1 MAGEQI
7 EGPRGAREG
16 EFEKPSLFNRDNI
29 NNVRVF
35 VDDGKVVSRQ
45 EFYVREVAIL
55 GCRVR
60 LGSIGG
66 VNTLREY
73 RKKGFATELF
83 DDCTDRM
90 DADGADLMQVS
101 GDRGLYRRGGCKRVG
116 DVCYFRITKEDVP
129 AGGDVAVRPYEEES
143 LAGVIEAY
151 QREPVRFSRSL
162 SDFALMTNRPVPY
175 TLGKGEIF
183 TLHKG
188 DLLVGYVVAS
198 SGDPWFIAILSIGEE
213 FPTFR
218 QSYWEDKTAKDVPLT
233 LGRVI
238 EYAGM
243 RTAILQSIGPMFAR
257 YGLEEL
263 NFFVPSNDSDLV
275 HLLKETGAQF
285 TYNDSASGTFKMVNF
300 PRFMRKLHPYMEE
313 RLGEEELDSLHFEQ
327 RTGSPRSEDRFVVR
341 LAGEELVTSDIEH
354 LVFGTHEKE
363 RPEIEGKKLASVI
376 ERLFPVPLVWRGMN
390 SI

>member
-16 EFEKPSLFNRDNI
+16 EFEKPSLFNRDSI
-29 NNVRVF
+29 DNVRVF
-35 VDDGKVVSRQ
+35 VDEGKVVSRQ
-45 EFYVREVAIL
+45 QFYVREVSIL

-66 VNTLREY
+66 VNTLPEY
-73 RKKGFATELF
+73 RKRGFATELF

-129 AGGDVAVRPYEEES
+129 TSRDVDVRSYEEGS

-162 SDFALMTNRPVPY
+162 SEFALMTKRPAPF
-175 TLGKGEIF
+175 TQGKGEIL
-183 TLHKG
+183 TLHEG
-188 DLLVGYVVAS
+188 NRLVGYVLAS
-198 SGDPWFIAILSIGEE
+198 TGDPWSIAMLSIGEE

-263 NFFVPSNDSDLV
+263 NFFVPSHDTELV

-300 PRFMRKLHPYMEE
+300 LRFMQRLHPYMEE
-313 RLGEEELDSLHFEQ
+313 RLNEEELESLHFEQ
-327 RTGSPRSEDRFVVR
+327 TNGSPRSEDRFVVR
-341 LAGEELVTSDIEH
+341 LGNEELVTSDIEH

-363 RPEIEGKKLASVI
+363 QPEIQGKKLASVI
-376 ERLFPVPLVWRGMN
+376 DRLFPVPLVWHGMN

>member
-1 MAGEQI
+1 MAGQI

-16 EFEKPSLFNRDNI
+16 ELEKPSLFNRDSVD
-29 NNVRVF
+29 NVRVF
-35 VDDGKVVSRQ
+35 VDNGKVVSHQ
-45 EFYVREVAIL
+45 EFYVREVSIL
-55 GCRVR
+55 GCKIR

-66 VNTLREY
+66 VDTLREY
-73 RKKGFATELF
+73 RKRGFATELF
-83 DDCTDRM
+83 DDCTERM

-101 GDRGLYRRGGCKRVG
+101 GDRGLYRRGGCKRIG

-129 AGGDVAVRPYEEES
+129 AGGDVEVRPYEEGS

-162 SDFALMTNRPVPY
+162 SDFALMANRPAPY
-175 TLGKGEIF
+175 THGKGEIL
-183 TLHKG
+183 TLHE
-188 DLLVGYVVAS
+188 DNRLVGYVVAS
-198 SGDPWFIAILSIGEE
+198 TGDPWSIAILSIGEE

-243 RTAILQSIGPMFAR
+243 RTAILQSIGPLFAR

-263 NFFVPSNDSDLV
+263 NFFVPSHDTELV
-275 HLLKETGAQF
+275 RLLKDMGAQF
-285 TYNDSASGTFKMVNF
+285 TYNDSAAGTFKMVNF
-300 PRFMRKLHPYMEE
+300 PRFMQKLHPYMEE
-313 RLGEEELDSLHFEQ
+313 HLSREETDSLQFEQ
-327 RTGSPRSEDRFVVR
+327 TNGSPRAEDRFTVR
-341 LAGEELVTSDIEH
+341 LGDEELVTSDIEH
-354 LVFGTHEKE
+354 LVFGTHEKK
-363 RPEIEGKKLASVI
+363 RPEIQGEKLASVI
-376 ERLFPVPLVWRGMN
+376 ERLFPVPLVWHGMN